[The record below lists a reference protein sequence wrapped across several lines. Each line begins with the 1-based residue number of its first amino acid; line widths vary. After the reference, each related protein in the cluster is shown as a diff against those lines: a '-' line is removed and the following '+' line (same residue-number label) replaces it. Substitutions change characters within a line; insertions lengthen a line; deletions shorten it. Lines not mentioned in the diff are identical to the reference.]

1 MTIEYGTNRPHPSD
15 YAERRA
21 KEQIA
26 SRADA
31 LTDLL
36 PCPHCGHAAQIMMGT
51 GPFGG
56 RVQVECASCRI
67 ATFWFEEAVAVRMWN
82 RRVAASPV
90 EQPTAAPI
98 DVEAHFIA
106 EHGHR
111 LAQLFRID
119 AFDIADRDA
128 QIVEALRSDTAR
140 PVEQPKALPIG
151 AVRAYGV
158 FRTRFDENDRKE
170 FFYHA
175 NWHNDYLAQEG
186 ERIVEGWFVPAPS
199 PADEQSASPDPCAH
213 DYVRKDLVCTECGE
227 KVTSANETD
236 AEGAAGL
243 AHELWTAAQLAPGEG
258 IEDGVHRIEAIVS
271 RSPAM
276 AAAAPALPIELSSV
290 AETVAEGAGFWRSC
304 SGCHETNEGHETGHF
319 PYSKIL
325 KCHLG
330 GGCSECGGIGAVWDD
345 TDYEAMGRDL
355 GRTLTAPPHPGN
367 VAAAPADELAAFVK
381 LIGYDRPDTEGV
393 AQDAWDSQRA
403 TWLEALE
410 YARAAASPAA
420 DVAAIRNAALDEA
433 ATAVADHQRKGREWI
448 PTSLWGTLTN
458 EAANRIRALKSAA
471 PQPAHADAQAEAREP
486 FQARVQPWML
496 ECFGPVIAADRI
508 ERNHRF
514 LEEALE
520 LVQALGCTASEAH
533 QLVDYTFGRP
543 LGEPTQEVGGVMVT
557 LAALCLANGLDMHA
571 AGETELARISVP
583 ETIVKIRAKQAAKP
597 KHSPL
602 PIAMPGADRQP
613 YQWRDTGALET
624 GDA

>member
-31 LTDLL
+31 LT
-36 PCPHCGHAAQIMMGT
+36 
-51 GPFGG
+51 
-56 RVQVECASCRI
+56 E
-67 ATFWFEEAVAVRMWN
+67 
-82 RRVAASPV
+82 
-90 EQPTAAPI
+90 TAK
-98 DVEAHFIA
+98 ETMN
-106 EHGHR
+106 R
-111 LAQLFRID
+111 LAREF
-119 AFDIADRDA
+119 AAMSPF
-128 QIVEALRSDTAR
+128 
-140 PVEQPKALPIG
+140 EQRCSLMRNA
-151 AVRAYGV
+151 
-158 FRTRFDENDRKE
+158 
-170 FFYHA
+170 
-175 NWHNDYLAQEG
+175 
-186 ERIVEGWFVPAPS
+186 PAPRS
-199 PADEQSASPDPCAH
+199 VSHPAPSPDPCAH

-304 SGCHETNEGHETGHF
+304 SGCHETNEGHETGHY

-355 GRTLTAPPHPGN
+355 GRSLTAPQRASNP
-367 VAAAPADELAAFVK
+367 AATPADEPAAFDLTDAEWLDVFERVSASIPN
-381 LIGYDRPDTEGV
+381 LFGGYMKV
-393 AQDAWDSQRA
+393 RA
-403 TWLEALE
+403 AFAREAIRLADE
-410 YARAAASPAA
+410 SRAAASPAA

-583 ETIVKIRAKQAAKP
+583 ETIAKIRAKQAAKP

-602 PIAMPGADRQP
+602 PIAMPGADRHP